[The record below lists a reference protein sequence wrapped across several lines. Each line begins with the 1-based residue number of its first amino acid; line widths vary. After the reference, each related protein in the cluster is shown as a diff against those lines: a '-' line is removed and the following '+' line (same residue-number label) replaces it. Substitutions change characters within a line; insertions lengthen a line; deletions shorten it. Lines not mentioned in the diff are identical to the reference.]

1 MNRREFHKILGLAMT
16 ASLVDQRMSALS
28 KPAAGAMQESST
40 SAGHDSHRS
49 VPGAPPQQIAM
60 LIYPELTVQ
69 DLIGP
74 HTLLAS
80 LDNTKVHLVWKDK
93 SAVPMDRG
101 GASLNPTTTFSE
113 CPRDLDVLF
122 APGGL
127 RGTIAAMRDREVLD
141 FLEDRGKRA
150 RYITSVCTGSILLG
164 CAGLLKGYRATS
176 HWVTRDL
183 LPLVG
188 ATPVAQRVVEDRNR
202 ITGAGVT
209 SGIDFGLVLVARMRG
224 EQYAKTLQCLNEY
237 DPQPPYHA
245 GSPES
250 AGPEIE
256 NKLRKGLEPGIA
268 EMRAAATASGKRFQ
282 Q

>member
-1 MNRREFHKILGLAMT
+1 MNRREFQKTLGLGLT
-16 ASLVDQRMSALS
+16 ASLLDQRMLALS
-28 KPAAGAMQESST
+28 NPATGEMQESST
-40 SAGHDSHRS
+40 SAHDLHQSA
-49 VPGAPPQQIAM
+49 PGAPRQQIAM
-60 LIYPELTVQ
+60 LVYPEFTAQ

-74 HTLLAS
+74 HTLLAG
-80 LDNTKVHLVWKDK
+80 LENVKVHLVWKDK
-93 SAVPMDRG
+93 SAVPLDRG
-101 GASLNPTTTFSE
+101 GTSLNPTTTFSE

-209 SGIDFGLVLVARMRG
+209 SGIDFGLVLAARMRG
-224 EQYAKTLQCLNEY
+224 EQYAKMLQCLNEY
-237 DPQPPYHA
+237 DPQPPFQA

-250 AGPEIE
+250 AGPEIAD
-256 NKLRKGLEPGIA
+256 NLRKAFEPGIA
-268 EMRAAATASGKRFQ
+268 EMRAAATAAAKRFRQ
-282 Q
+282 